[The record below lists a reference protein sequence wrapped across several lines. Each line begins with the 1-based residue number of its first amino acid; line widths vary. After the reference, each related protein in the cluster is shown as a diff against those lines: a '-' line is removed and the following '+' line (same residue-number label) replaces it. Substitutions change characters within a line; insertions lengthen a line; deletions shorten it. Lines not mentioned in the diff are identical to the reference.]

1 MRETATTA
9 HQPMEAVHADDRP
22 WETLRWPG
30 QWSKMLFHP
39 RPERPTEPNAGLVRY
54 EPGSHHPLH
63 KHDFAQVWYI
73 LEGEFQIGERAY
85 GPGTMLFHPDP
96 HWEASTWPR
105 ASPSPR
111 RIWSAEPA
119 DPDRIPYRYGS
130 MGSMVKVTF
139 TLDDETV
146 QRLRRLSG
154 RLQKP
159 QSQVVRESIKEY
171 EARSD
176 TLSEDEQRRML
187 AALDRLTQT
196 PPTRTAAEVDAELRE
211 IRRSRRRGWST
222 RAERRRR

>member
-1 MRETATTA
+1 
-9 HQPMEAVHADDRP
+9 
-22 WETLRWPG
+22 
-30 QWSKMLFHP
+30 
-39 RPERPTEPNAGLVRY
+39 
-54 EPGSHHPLH
+54 
-63 KHDFAQVWYI
+63 
-73 LEGEFQIGERAY
+73 
-85 GPGTMLFHPDP
+85 
-96 HWEASTWPR
+96 
-105 ASPSPR
+105 
-111 RIWSAEPA
+111 
-119 DPDRIPYRYGS
+119 
-130 MGSMVKVTF
+130 MVKVTF